1 MAKQY
6 RLGFMRRLVNRVIT
20 NRVRS
25 GKSVGADVRLL
36 TTIGRKTGEQR
47 TNPVTIVAVG
57 GAEWLVAP
65 YGPVAWV
72 HNLRATGTATLSTA
86 GDPVEFRAIEA
97 NAPEAAPVLKHYI
110 TEVKVVRPFFDVA
123 PDAPQEAFIEIAA
136 QKPVFRIEAAG

>member
-86 GDPVEFRAIEA
+86 GDPIEFRAIDADEFRLTVDF
-97 NAPEAAPVLKHYI
+97 NPAAAAHAGPVDH
-110 TEVKVVRPFFDVA
+110 DC
-123 PDAPQEAFIEIAA
+123 IE
-136 QKPVFRIEAAG
+136 